1 MLAED
6 IRALVRA
13 AFAEALGRVPGDDED
28 FFMAGGDSLLAEQLL
43 SALSARLSQELPGWL
58 LLDYPTVGAMADLLA
73 AQGIGRVGAAGG
85 FDDPG

>member
-1 MLAED
+1 MPADDL
-6 IRALVRA
+6 RALVRA

-73 AQGIGRVGAAGG
+73 AQGIGGAGADGG
-85 FDDPG
+85 LGSLG